1 MIYAW
6 FKLIEVPL
14 YSVSLAKHDLTINL
28 HPAARAAYEWLETY
42 PRLIDWN
49 TLPSPLISALLAQ
62 PLQGVMRY
70 DSNKTAR
77 GPLKKTPTEF
87 LFYAPIWLARY
98 WPDSQPPEGTLL
110 IHNDAS
116 SGHSSERIEK
126 MAWVS
131 ALQLLVFSV
140 DSNSIATIRDS
151 LQELLP
157 TSLSLELFGK
167 GKISD
172 ADLCHWSGLSR
183 GTLIQQRQRQR
194 ADTPLQKQ
202 ESTLVQLAQPWNPDS
217 E

>member
-1 MIYAW
+1 MMNTWI
-6 FKLIEVPL
+6 KVIEVPL
-14 YSVSLAKHDLTINL
+14 HSVSLAKHGFTINL

-49 TLPSPLISALLAQ
+49 TLPSPLISGLLSQ
-62 PLQGVMRY
+62 PLLGVMRY
-70 DSNKTAR
+70 DTTQTAR
-77 GPLKKTPTEF
+77 GTTKKTPTEF

-98 WPDSQPPEGTLL
+98 WPDSQPPEGSLL
-110 IHNDAS
+110 IHDDES
-116 SGHSSERIEK
+116 SDHSNERIEK
-126 MAWVS
+126 AAWVS
-131 ALQLLVFSV
+131 ALQLMVFSV

-151 LQELLP
+151 LQKQLP
-157 TSLSLELFGK
+157 TSVSLELFGK

-194 ADTPLQKQ
+194 ADISLQKQ